1 MSYMN
6 WQINYS
12 LKDLLRIVT
21 IVCGYL
27 LIRAYL
33 QKWIKSKQTRDYEA
47 EDNNNK
53 SSKKATSGLNTII
66 ENDLEEETLVWGAV
80 RRKEQKMKSIE

>member
-1 MSYMN
+1 MN
-6 WQINYS
+6 WQIDYN

-27 LIRAYL
+27 LIRVYL
-33 QKWIKSKQTRDYEA
+33 QKWIKSKQARDYETK
-47 EDNNNK
+47 DNDK
-53 SSKKATSGLNTII
+53 SLEKATLHLNTVI

-80 RRKEQKMKSIE
+80 RRKEQKMKLVE